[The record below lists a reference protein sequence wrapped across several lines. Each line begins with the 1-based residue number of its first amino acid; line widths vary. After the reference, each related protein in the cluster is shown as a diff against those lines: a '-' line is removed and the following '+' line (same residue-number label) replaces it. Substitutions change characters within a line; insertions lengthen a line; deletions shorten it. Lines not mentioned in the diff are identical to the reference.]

1 MSAFLGRMRIVKIL
15 SAAYTIC
22 FRRLAYTKPDW
33 RWQLTPSGRFAH
45 RKEYVEEV
53 GIIHGLKVIH
63 YESLD
68 GFRREMGKD
77 VRGHIF
83 VMEKQESTSGEL

>member
-1 MSAFLGRMRIVKIL
+1 MLNVLFLF
-15 SAAYTIC
+15 S
-22 FRRLAYTKPDW
+22 LAKSKPDW

-45 RKEYVEEV
+45 RKEYVEQV
-53 GIIHGLKVIH
+53 GRDHQLELLH

-68 GFRREMGKD
+68 GFRHEMGKA

-83 VMEKQESTSGEL
+83 VMKKASLLKDEF

>member
-1 MSAFLGRMRIVKIL
+1 MGVVLCSLMH
-15 SAAYTIC
+15 S
-22 FRRLAYTKPDW
+22 KPEW

-53 GIIHGLKVIH
+53 GSTHQLELIH

-68 GFRREMGKD
+68 GFRHEMGKA

-83 VMEKQESTSGEL
+83 VMRKRQQSTDEL

>member
-1 MSAFLGRMRIVKIL
+1 MSTPLTSRHGANAETNLRPPPHSLME
-15 SAAYTIC
+15 
-22 FRRLAYTKPDW
+22 TKPDW

-45 RKEYVEEV
+45 RKEYVEQIAEAYR
-53 GIIHGLKVIH
+53 LELMH

-68 GFRREMGKD
+68 GFRHEMGKA

-83 VMEKQESTSGEL
+83 VMKKKGPITDEL

>member
-1 MSAFLGRMRIVKIL
+1 MES
-15 SAAYTIC
+15 
-22 FRRLAYTKPDW
+22 KPDW

-45 RKEYVEEV
+45 RKRYVEQIAET
-53 GIIHGLKVIH
+53 HQFELMH

-68 GFRREMGKD
+68 GFRYEMGKA

-83 VMEKQESTSGEL
+83 VLKKKGPSTDEL